1 MWGPG
6 DGDRGTVRVTAPAEP
21 PPNPRPP
28 PRHLGRE
35 RCCRRALRCRL
46 PSWGAHS
53 APIHTPTP
61 PRPQL
66 HPNPIPTPT
75 APQPQSQ
82 SHPNPNSTP
91 VPPAPPPSP
100 ASRRA
105 SLGRCSSAVGHTELR
120 GCCWVLQH
128 CCGAGGVPGGGPS
141 PITYQLGRGWRVARG
156 RHLQEQSGHCGSTE
170 KTWPHGRTPAPQR
183 GPSPISGIPAP

>member
-28 PRHLGRE
+28 PTAPGQGAVLPEGAEMQVAILGGTQ
-35 RCCRRALRCRL
+35 CSDSHPDPTAT
-46 PSWGAHS
+46 PTPPQPH
-53 APIHTPTP
+53 PDPNHTPTP
-61 PRPQL
+61 TPIPPQPEL
-66 HPNPIPTPT
+66 HPSPTR
-75 APQPQSQ
+75 
-82 SHPNPNSTP
+82 
-91 VPPAPPPSP
+91 PPPSP

-141 PITYQLGRGWRVARG
+141 PITYQLGRGRRVARG
-156 RHLQEQSGHCGSTE
+156 CHLQEQSGHCGSTE